1 MTHKNKKKMN
11 NVQLNT
17 QNEAAKEVIIIW
29 SKLIKEYK
37 L

>member
-17 QNEAAKEVIIIW
+17 QNEAAKEVSNYI
-29 SKLIKEYK
+29 EN
-37 L
+37 